1 MKWFKSKKKLIGIIA
16 LVVIVSV
23 VGFLLKNKTTALEV
37 EVSPVAEGNIEEY
50 VEELDDV
57 KVKQNETIHAN
68 LQGKVTEVL
77 VEEGDTVKQGDI
89 LVRLDSED
97 QARDIEMLE
106 AQRSALNAQY
116 KEAVKSADAK
126 EIKKLELSL
135 NDLEKTF
142 EESTKDLA
150 NKKELLDE
158 GIISEEEYQD
168 SVLAYELEQ
177 TEIEKLKIDLEL
189 LKKPVSTNIV
199 RQYEAQLLQIDL
211 QIEALKSN
219 EGDFVFS
226 APFDGTILTKNISK
240 GSYVQPGM
248 AIIEIGNLNELYVE
262 SDVLVEDIV
271 GIQEGTRVSMENDD
285 LAILDLKGE
294 VTKIYPQAFSKVSDL
309 GVEQKRIKVEIQISQ
324 QETNLK
330 PGYDLDVRFITNQ
343 SENALIIPENALFQ
357 MEGEDY
363 VFIIDKNVATLR
375 QVKKGIESDKYVEI
389 ISGLNQEDKVI
400 LSPDDS
406 LEEGMLVK
414 ERSFDN

>member
-50 VEELDDV
+50 VEELGDV

>member
-50 VEELDDV
+50 VEELGDV

-219 EGDFVFS
+219 EGDFIFS

-271 GIQEGTRVSMENDD
+271 GIQEGTRVSLENDD

-309 GVEQKRIKVEIQISQ
+309 GVEQKRIKVEIQIGQ

-363 VFIIDKNVATLR
+363 VFIIEKNVATLR